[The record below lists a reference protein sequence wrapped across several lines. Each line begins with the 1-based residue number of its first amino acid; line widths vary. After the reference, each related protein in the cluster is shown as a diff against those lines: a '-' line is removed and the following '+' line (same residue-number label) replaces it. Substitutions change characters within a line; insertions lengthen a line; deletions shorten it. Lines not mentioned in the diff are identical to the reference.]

1 MLFVYLFIRLFSI
14 NFAVLKVLH
23 IYLAKQEWRENSAV
37 HSVCPRPLLLTGEHT
52 KDDKYTLHTATC
64 LSPHKLCIS
73 WQLLSEFNSTREI
86 GSYSSS
92 PATSSSFLRALSH
105 NTTSSRRGLSELRC
119 PIVHTVSFAG
129 WHGSLNLVGSFSF
142 IISSC
147 TINIYKW
154 KVVAVIV

>member
-23 IYLAKQEWRENSAV
+23 IHLAKQKWRDNSAV
-37 HSVCPRPLLLTGEHT
+37 HMMCPRPLLLTGEHT
-52 KDDKYTLHTATC
+52 KDDKYTLHTATG

-92 PATSSSFLRALSH
+92 SSTATSSSWLRALSH

-119 PIVHTVSFAG
+119 PIVHNVCPLLGDMDHLIRWEAAPS
-129 WHGSLNLVGSFSF
+129 
-142 IISSC
+142 
-147 TINIYKW
+147 
-154 KVVAVIV
+154 